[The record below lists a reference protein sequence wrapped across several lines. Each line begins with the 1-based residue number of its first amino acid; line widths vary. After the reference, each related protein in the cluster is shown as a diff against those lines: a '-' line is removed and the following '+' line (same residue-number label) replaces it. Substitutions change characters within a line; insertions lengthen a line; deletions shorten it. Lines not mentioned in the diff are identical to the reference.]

1 MNANHYHLLFDAAK
15 LAKDRLSMQTNM
27 TTFTAAHRPM
37 PAVASAGVHESAEQP
52 ATLVESTELLR
63 GNKTVGILHNGSL
76 YRLQATKLGKLI
88 LTK

>member
-1 MNANHYHLLFDAAK
+1 
-15 LAKDRLSMQTNM
+15 MQT
-27 TTFTAAHRPM
+27 TLTSFSVLSHPSLDQSGGRGAEVSASRPA
-37 PAVASAGVHESAEQP
+37 P
-52 ATLVESTELLR
+52 LVESAALLQ

>member
-1 MNANHYHLLFDAAK
+1 
-15 LAKDRLSMQTNM
+15 MQTTLTSFN
-27 TTFTAAHRPM
+27 AAHRPM
-37 PAVASAGVHESAEQP
+37 PVTAGSNELASAERPV
-52 ATLVESTELLR
+52 TLVESTELLR

>member
-1 MNANHYHLLFDAAK
+1 
-15 LAKDRLSMQTNM
+15 MQT
-27 TTFTAAHRPM
+27 TLTSFSVLSHPSLDRSGGRG
-37 PAVASAGVHESAEQP
+37 VAPGEKPVP
-52 ATLVESTELLR
+52 LVESTALLQ

>member
-1 MNANHYHLLFDAAK
+1 
-15 LAKDRLSMQTNM
+15 MQTPLNHFSVLSHPSLDHAGG
-27 TTFTAAHRPM
+27 TGRSASDAGRPS
-37 PAVASAGVHESAEQP
+37 P
-52 ATLVESTELLR
+52 LVESAALLQ